1 MHERRL
7 DSSRPRRNMEVGG
20 GMRVLI
26 RSRDHRDVILEL
38 SIVCVRR
45 ADPCVAHRKQESKP
59 LQHASPTSKTENEV
73 VLKFVLT

>member
-1 MHERRL
+1 
-7 DSSRPRRNMEVGG
+7 
-20 GMRVLI
+20 MRVLI
-26 RSRDHRDVILEL
+26 RSRDVILEL